1 MIDIPY
7 IYIER
12 DEKRIR
18 IEQKDNIKYQIE
30 HTMPSFKQRSKQ
42 IWEKNSMEDRDKKK
56 YIIIYRLILGK
67 KPSERKRKRIRSY
80 IYVTDW
86 Y

>member
-18 IEQKDNIKYQIE
+18 IKQKDNIKYQIE
-30 HTMPSFKQRSKQ
+30 HTMPSFKQRYKQ
-42 IWEKNSMEDRDKKK
+42 I
-56 YIIIYRLILGK
+56 
-67 KPSERKRKRIRSY
+67 
-80 IYVTDW
+80 
-86 Y
+86 